1 MDGTARYSDNIFVE
15 RLWRTVKY
23 EEVYLKAY
31 ANVTEARRELEDY
44 FRFYN
49 DRGPIRPWDTGRRPR
64 CSAESGMWGK
74 RSLMKGGV
82 HRGPEHYYWHWQECR
97 DSHLIPP

>member
-1 MDGTARYSDNIFVE
+1 
-15 RLWRTVKY
+15 VKY

-64 CSAESGMWGK
+64 CSTESGMWGK

-82 HRGPEHYYWHWQECR
+82 HLGPEHYY
-97 DSHLIPP
+97 